1 MGIRRWMFFHPND
14 GTVPYPNNPDCDNYL
29 LWERISDLENYVET
43 LRTRNT
49 DLTQELERYQG
60 RVMYGEYQDIRDE
73 ERIDSYVSQQF
84 INRDDFMMHLRRQQA
99 TRIVE
104 RLLEENLIDHSYM
117 LEDGLSGDHIS
128 RMRLRIVP
136 PIIDNSN

>member
-14 GTVPYPNNPDCDNYL
+14 GTVPYPNNPDCDNNV

-73 ERIDSYVSQQF
+73 QV
-84 INRDDFMMHLRRQQA
+84 INRDTALQFTDRDGFYMHLRRQQA
-99 TRIVE
+99 GRIIE
-104 RLLEENLIDHSYM
+104 RLLEDNIIDHTFTAQ
-117 LEDGLSGDHIS
+117 EPDGDYVS
-128 RMRLRIVP
+128 RMRLRIVT
-136 PIIDNSN
+136 NNNNN